1 MKIKHIKAENYKT
14 YKSLDLDLNVEH
26 DRPIILVGGANGC
39 GKTTLFDAIYH
50 ALYGMEIKTARQYE
64 ELFNA
69 GVKTSE
75 GMENKKI
82 MLEIEF
88 SGNVLGRET
97 PYKLK
102 RIWQLMN
109 GKPVFGVELNMNGN
123 RFIYGSGTPNAQRTT
138 NEEIV
143 NKIIAANLPSELS
156 NYFLFDAMKTSDLV
170 KEEQINKLI
179 MKNINSVMGFNKYA
193 LLRSSSEA
201 LLAEKKAAKLE
212 NEKQRKDYEELQRQ
226 KTEKETELNRK
237 KDEYSKALQY
247 ASENKNQYEQLKEG
261 KSTDDVTRDK
271 ITQIEQSLRE
281 FEKKESTY
289 RQEADTVARD
299 MEQKIIFPKLA
310 DVIRTEVEV
319 ILHEKGRIAK
329 VQGEKLSNE
338 QIENITHDIMSFV
351 MERCN
356 VNGMIS
362 EDEVADFLK
371 QKRDSETVQNDK
383 FPYLSETDVD
393 VLGKLVNSAYVN
405 PFVQLDDVRNSINL
419 EINDLPQRRVQ
430 LDEYKQ
436 QLLGSDYNLIEVY
449 ESNDRRIKELKTAI
463 DNLAADIDTLDKKIA
478 TYDYDI
484 PQVPDPQYDMLCKLP
499 DFFKNLSNRLLAAK
513 KANIER
519 MMKEQL
525 NLNLVV
531 YAGYIGRV
539 ELSGDNMEEISFKIY
554 HKNGNEIFLSQLNA
568 GAKQTVMQVLLKVLY
583 ELGDYDPPV
592 MIDTVMGVLDKESR
606 EVILEKYFP
615 DLAHQTILL
624 STDTEITTEHDFKK
638 IQAYVSRTYT
648 LHRDKEQQCTTVSED
663 YFGLTASDF

>member
-14 YKSLDLDLNVEH
+14 YKSLDLDLNVEN

-82 MLEIEF
+82 TLEIEF

-123 RFIYGSGTPNAQRTT
+123 RFVYGSGTPNAQRAT

-193 LLRSSSEA
+193 LLRSSSES

-226 KTEKETELNRK
+226 KTEKEAELNRK

-247 ASENKNQYEQLKEG
+247 ASENKSQYEQLKEG

-271 ITQIEQSLRE
+271 ITQIEQSFKD
-281 FEKKESTY
+281 FEKKESNY
-289 RQEADTVARD
+289 RQEADAVARD

-310 DVIRTEVEV
+310 DAIRAEVEI

-329 VQGEKLSNE
+329 AQGEKLSDE
-338 QIENITHDIMSFV
+338 QIDSITHDIMSIV

-362 EDEVADFLK
+362 EEEISNFLK
-371 QKRDSETVQNDK
+371 QKRDNETVQNDK
-383 FPYLSETDVD
+383 YPYLSETDVE

-419 EINDLPQRRVQ
+419 EINDLPQRKKQ

-436 QLLGSDYNLIEVY
+436 QLLGSDYNLIELY
-449 ESNDRRIKELKTAI
+449 ESNDRRIKELKTSI
-463 DNLAADIDTLDKKIA
+463 DNLGDEIVTLGKKIA

-539 ELSGDNMEEISFKIY
+539 ELSGDSMEEISFKIY